1 MFHSKLVFPLAA
13 LAACLPLAAATVN
26 VDLSGA
32 TTGTSIVATGASF
45 AQTFAGQTVAGTGI
59 SGSPSSPL
67 ALQPSGTLEV
77 AFWNPVVSAAS
88 NSILPQPGNQGPLS
102 ILLDSNADSITF
114 TAGSADGG
122 DPLSVDFFNANGAL
136 VASVTPVLNAG
147 YFVYNFPGLPV
158 FRGLTIFNDND
169 GAGLRFQN
177 ISYDAAGTSTP
188 EPGYLSV
195 AGLLLVAVSLVW
207 RKRRAA

>member
-26 VDLSGA
+26 VDLSTA

-45 AQTFAGQTVAGTGI
+45 AQTFVGQTVAGTGI

-77 AFWNPVVSAAS
+77 AFWNPGVSAAS
-88 NSILPQPGNQGPLS
+88 NSILPQPDNQGPLS
-102 ILLDSNADSITF
+102 VLLDSNADAITF

-122 DPLSVDFFNANGAL
+122 DPLSLDFFNANGTL
-136 VASVTPVLNAG
+136 VASRTPILNAG
-147 YFVYNFPGLPV
+147 YSVYNFSGLPG

-177 ISYDAAGTSTP
+177 ISYETAGTSTP

-195 AGLLLVAVSLVW
+195 AGLLLVAGSLIW

>member
-1 MFHSKLVFPLAA
+1 MFHSKFLFPLAA
-13 LAACLPLAAATVN
+13 LAACLPLAAADVN

-32 TTGTSIVATGASF
+32 TTGTSITAPGASF
-45 AQTFAGQTVAGTGI
+45 AQTFVGQTVVGTGI

-67 ALQPSGTLEV
+67 ALQPAGTLQV
-77 AFWNPVVSAAS
+77 AFWSPGVSPAS
-88 NSILPQPGNQGPLS
+88 NSILSQPGNQGPLS

-114 TAGSADGG
+114 TSGSADGG
-122 DPLSVDFFNANGAL
+122 DPLSIDFFASNGAL
-136 VASVTPVLNAG
+136 VASRTPVLSAG
-147 YFVYNFPGLPV
+147 YSVYNFSGLPV

-177 ISYDAAGTSTP
+177 ISYDSATATP

-195 AGLLLVAVSLVW
+195 VGLLLVALSVIW
-207 RKRRAA
+207 RKRRTA